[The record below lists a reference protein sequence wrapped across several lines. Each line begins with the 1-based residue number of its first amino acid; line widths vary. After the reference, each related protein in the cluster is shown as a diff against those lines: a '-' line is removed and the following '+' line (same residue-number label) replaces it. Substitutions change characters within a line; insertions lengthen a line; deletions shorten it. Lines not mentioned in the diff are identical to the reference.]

1 MKATLIAPKKAT
13 NLLESSGLPRNGLVA
28 LYDPYRDT
36 YGRNVVS
43 TGDPWYTATG
53 LTVTNDQPDSAGGT
67 TGQLWM
73 ETATTGG
80 HYRFAVAGQTCVAG
94 SKYVFS
100 VDVKPAGRTQVR
112 MYNWHND
119 ATKGYTAYSL
129 EGSGSVLTNYA
140 GNTGHV
146 GTIVALGNGWYRLTH
161 TFTADTTADYRFWLM
176 GYSSD
181 INYAGD
187 ANKGFYVSM
196 WQKYFDKLFP
206 YSPPAGAP
214 GTLQTSLDY
223 SGNGNH
229 LTLGATTSAS
239 TDDPAFTGTAWSFDG
254 GDFLTRTAIPASTM
268 PFPSLAIVFKT
279 PASWANGA
287 LFSTQGL
294 NGSGFGI
301 RGNGNGKLL
310 LNVKPS
316 AGNSYYFIMNSV
328 SANTWHSVVFAHG
341 PAPMLALDG
350 VVKSSYT
357 VAEGSPLVAI
367 SEHSSLEIGKG
378 QVGMAS
384 VTYCT
389 SEIGLVALYGR
400 TLILAEITRSYLYLK
415 GLMASRGVTL
425 A

>member
-1 MKATLIAPKKAT
+1 MTVILQYPIRQGSPSHRGT
-13 NLLESSGLPRNGLVA
+13 RLWLPGDESGLPRNGLVA
-28 LYDPYRDT
+28 LYDPYRDAYGLDEAGRAALQTATDYSGRGNHAT
-36 YGRNVVS
+36 YG
-43 TGDPWYTATG
+43 
-53 LTVTNDQPDSAGGT
+53 
-67 TGQLWM
+67 
-73 ETATTGG
+73 ATTG
-80 HYRFAVAGQTCVAG
+80 
-94 SKYVFS
+94 
-100 VDVKPAGRTQVR
+100 
-112 MYNWHND
+112 
-119 ATKGYTAYSL
+119 
-129 EGSGSVLTNYA
+129 
-140 GNTGHV
+140 
-146 GTIVALGNGWYRLTH
+146 
-161 TFTADTTADYRFWLM
+161 
-176 GYSSD
+176 
-181 INYAGD
+181 
-187 ANKGFYVSM
+187 
-196 WQKYFDKLFP
+196 
-206 YSPPAGAP
+206 
-214 GTLQTSLDY
+214 
-223 SGNGNH
+223 
-229 LTLGATTSAS
+229 AS
-239 TDDPAFTGTAWSFDG
+239 TDDPTNTGTAWSFDG